1 MAESR
6 VTLPLLAEP
15 LDDQLLQVGELARR
29 AGKTVRAIHLYEE
42 VGLLRPVGRTAGGYR
57 LFGGDALARVEWIGK
72 LQAMGFSLHRIREF
86 IALNDQASRAPDAM
100 ARVREIFRERLT
112 EVHAHVRELSQLER
126 ELEDSL
132 SYLESCQTCDTAL
145 VLPACVGCTRE
156 GHDGTA
162 PALVAGLHKCS

>member
-1 MAESR
+1 MPEAR
-6 VTLPLLAEP
+6 ITLPLLQEPVSAEF
-15 LDDQLLQVGELARR
+15 LQVGELARR
-29 AGKTVRAIHLYEE
+29 ARKTVRAIHLYEE

-57 LFGGDALARVEWIGK
+57 LFGVEALGRVQWIGK

-86 IALNDQASRAPDAM
+86 ILLNEQASRAPDAM
-100 ARVREIFRERLT
+100 GRVREIFRERLA
-112 EVHAHVRELSQLER
+112 EVRDHVRELAQLER

-132 SYLESCQTCDTAL
+132 AYLESCQTCDTAL

-162 PALVAGLHKCS
+162 PALVAGLHKT